1 MQIMSNK
8 RLNGIN
14 VYYHDSGCERH
25 RELLLGNANYTFLC
39 KFMALFNT
47 GGSSLDIVNISEYTS
62 M

>member
-1 MQIMSNK
+1 MTVAVSA
-8 RLNGIN
+8 
-14 VYYHDSGCERH
+14 VE
-25 RELLLGNANYTFLC
+25 ELLLGNANYTFLC